1 MNLLAEQSPN
11 QHQTSSDG
19 SPREDHELRGLS
31 SAGGRG
37 PSRPWPLFLNRAEI
51 ADRTWMRYAML
62 EKRTRQS
69 RRECRTL
76 GIVVQKYGG
85 SSVATAEHIKAVAQ
99 RVKKVRE
106 KEGRDLVVVVSAM
119 GKTTDRLLGLADEV
133 ARDPSPREIDQL
145 LSTGEQQSV
154 ALLAMALHD
163 REVAAIS
170 LSGSQAGMKTTGSY
184 GSGGISEIQPER
196 MHNLLA
202 EGQVVIVS
210 GFQGTN
216 ALGDVMTLG
225 RGGSDTTAVAL
236 AAALGAD
243 RCEIY
248 TDVDGIYTADPRIVP
263 AARRINEISSSEM
276 AEMAWRGGEGMHP
289 RAGEL
294 GALYGVEIHVRSSFN
309 ESPGTAIR
317 EVRGL
322 ERLETRETVAGIVHD
337 LDVSRVTLTGIR
349 TGPGTMSRIFA
360 PLAEAGV
367 SVDVIVESAPK
378 EGASDVAFTVSRA
391 GFAEAYRLAGEIA
404 ESLGGRV
411 EGEENLGKVS
421 VVGTGMLNRPGYAA
435 KMFDALGGAGI
446 PIRMVS
452 TSEIQVTCVIPAER
466 VEEAVRRL
474 HEDFELEE
482 RDV

>member
-1 MNLLAEQSPN
+1 
-11 QHQTSSDG
+11 
-19 SPREDHELRGLS
+19 
-31 SAGGRG
+31 
-37 PSRPWPLFLNRAEI
+37 
-51 ADRTWMRYAML
+51 
-62 EKRTRQS
+62 
-69 RRECRTL
+69 L

-85 SSVATAEHIKAVAQ
+85 SSVATAEHIRAVAE
-99 RVKKVRE
+99 RVKKARE
-106 KEGRDLVVVVSAM
+106 EQGLDLVVVVSAM
-119 GKTTDRLLGLADEV
+119 GKTTDRLLSLASEV
-133 ARDPSPREIDQL
+133 TRHPSPREIDQL

-154 ALLAMALHD
+154 ALLAIALHD
-163 REVAAIS
+163 RGIAATS
-170 LSGSQAGMKTTGSY
+170 LSGPQAGMKITGRY
-184 GSGGISEIQPER
+184 GFGVISEINPER
-196 MHNLLA
+196 MRSLLA
-202 EGQVVIVS
+202 EGQVVIVA
-210 GFQGTN
+210 GFQGMN

-248 TDVDGIYTADPRIVP
+248 TDVEGIYTADPRIVP
-263 AARRINEISSSEM
+263 EARRIREISPPEM
-276 AEMAWRGGEGMHP
+276 AEMAWRGAKVMHP
-289 RAGEL
+289 RAVEL
-294 GALYGVEIHVRSSFN
+294 GALYGVEIHVRCSFN

-317 EVRGL
+317 EVRNL

-378 EGASDVAFTVSRA
+378 KGASDVAFTVSRA

-421 VVGTGMLNRPGYAA
+421 VIGTGMLNRPGYAA
-435 KMFDALGGAGI
+435 KMFDALGREDI

-452 TSEIQVTCVIPAER
+452 TSEIQVTCVIPAAQ

-474 HEDFELEE
+474 HEEFELEE

>member
-1 MNLLAEQSPN
+1 
-11 QHQTSSDG
+11 
-19 SPREDHELRGLS
+19 
-31 SAGGRG
+31 
-37 PSRPWPLFLNRAEI
+37 
-51 ADRTWMRYAML
+51 
-62 EKRTRQS
+62 
-69 RRECRTL
+69 L
-76 GIVVQKYGG
+76 GIVIQKYGG
-85 SSVATAEHIKAVAQ
+85 SSVATAEHIRAVAE
-99 RVKKVRE
+99 RVKKARE
-106 KEGRDLVVVVSAM
+106 EEGLDLVVVVSAM
-119 GKTTDRLLGLADEV
+119 GKTTDRLLSLASEV
-133 ARDPSPREIDQL
+133 ARHPSPREIDQL

-163 REVAAIS
+163 RGIAATS
-170 LSGSQAGMKTTGSY
+170 LSGPQAGMKITGRY
-184 GSGGISEIQPER
+184 GSGVISEINAER
-196 MHNLLA
+196 MRSLLA
-202 EGQVVIVS
+202 EGQVVIVA
-210 GFQGTN
+210 GFQGMN
-216 ALGDVMTLG
+216 VLGDVMTLG

-248 TDVDGIYTADPRIVP
+248 TDVEGIYTADPRIVP
-263 AARRINEISSSEM
+263 KARRIREISPPEM
-276 AEMAWRGGEGMHP
+276 AEMAWRGAKVMHP
-289 RAGEL
+289 RAVEL
-294 GALYGVEIHVRSSFN
+294 GALYGVEIHVRCSFN

-317 EVRGL
+317 EVRDL

-378 EGASDVAFTVSRA
+378 EGSSDVAFTVSRA

-421 VVGTGMLNRPGYAA
+421 VIGTGMLNRPGYAA
-435 KMFDALGGAGI
+435 KMFDALGREDI

-452 TSEIQVTCVIPAER
+452 TSEIQVTCVIPAAQ

-474 HEDFELEE
+474 HEEFELEE

>member
-1 MNLLAEQSPN
+1 
-11 QHQTSSDG
+11 
-19 SPREDHELRGLS
+19 
-31 SAGGRG
+31 
-37 PSRPWPLFLNRAEI
+37 
-51 ADRTWMRYAML
+51 
-62 EKRTRQS
+62 
-69 RRECRTL
+69 L

-85 SSVATAEHIKAVAQ
+85 SSVATAEHIRAVAE
-99 RVKKVRE
+99 RVKKARE
-106 KEGRDLVVVVSAM
+106 EQGLDLVVVVSAM
-119 GKTTDRLLGLADEV
+119 GKTTDRLLSLASEV
-133 ARDPSPREIDQL
+133 TRHPSPREIDQL

-163 REVAAIS
+163 RGIAATS
-170 LSGSQAGMKTTGSY
+170 LSGPQAGMKITGRY
-184 GSGGISEIQPER
+184 GSGVIYEINPER
-196 MHNLLA
+196 MRSLLA
-202 EGQVVIVS
+202 EGQVVIVA
-210 GFQGTN
+210 GFQGMN

-248 TDVDGIYTADPRIVP
+248 TADPRIVP
-263 AARRINEISSSEM
+263 EARRIREISPPEM
-276 AEMAWRGGEGMHP
+276 AEMAWRGAKVMHP
-289 RAGEL
+289 RAVEL
-294 GALYGVEIHVRSSFN
+294 GALYGVEIHVRCSFN

-317 EVRGL
+317 EVRNL

-378 EGASDVAFTVSRA
+378 KGASDVAFTVSRA

-404 ESLGGRV
+404 ETLGGRV

-421 VVGTGMLNRPGYAA
+421 VIGTGMLNRPGYAA
-435 KMFDALGGAGI
+435 KMFDALGREDI

-452 TSEIQVTCVIPAER
+452 TSEIQVTCVIPAAQ

-474 HEDFELEE
+474 HEEFELEE

>member
-1 MNLLAEQSPN
+1 
-11 QHQTSSDG
+11 
-19 SPREDHELRGLS
+19 
-31 SAGGRG
+31 
-37 PSRPWPLFLNRAEI
+37 
-51 ADRTWMRYAML
+51 
-62 EKRTRQS
+62 
-69 RRECRTL
+69 L

-85 SSVATAEHIKAVAQ
+85 SSVATAEHIRAVAE
-99 RVKKVRE
+99 RVKKARE
-106 KEGRDLVVVVSAM
+106 EQGLDLVVVVSAM
-119 GKTTDRLLGLADEV
+119 GKTTDRLLSLASEV
-133 ARDPSPREIDQL
+133 TRHPSPREIDQL

-163 REVAAIS
+163 RGIAATS
-170 LSGSQAGMKTTGSY
+170 LSGPQAGMKITGRY
-184 GSGGISEIQPER
+184 GSGVIYEINPER
-196 MHNLLA
+196 MRSLLA
-202 EGQVVIVS
+202 EGQVVIVA
-210 GFQGTN
+210 GFQGMN

-248 TDVDGIYTADPRIVP
+248 TDVEGIYTADPRIVP
-263 AARRINEISSSEM
+263 EARRIREISPPEM
-276 AEMAWRGGEGMHP
+276 AEMAWRGAKVMHP
-289 RAGEL
+289 RAVEL
-294 GALYGVEIHVRSSFN
+294 GALYGVEIHVRCSFN

-317 EVRGL
+317 EVRNL

-378 EGASDVAFTVSRA
+378 KGASDVAFTVSRA

-404 ESLGGRV
+404 ETLGGRV

-421 VVGTGMLNRPGYAA
+421 VIGTGMLNRPGYAA
-435 KMFDALGGAGI
+435 KMFDALGREDI

-452 TSEIQVTCVIPAER
+452 TSEIQVTCVIPAAQ

-474 HEDFELEE
+474 HEEFELEE

>member
-1 MNLLAEQSPN
+1 M
-11 QHQTSSDG
+11 
-19 SPREDHELRGLS
+19 
-31 SAGGRG
+31 
-37 PSRPWPLFLNRAEI
+37 
-51 ADRTWMRYAML
+51 
-62 EKRTRQS
+62 
-69 RRECRTL
+69 

-85 SSVATAEHIKAVAQ
+85 SSVATAEYIRAVAE
-99 RVKKVRE
+99 RVKKARE
-106 KEGRDLVVVVSAM
+106 EEGLDLVVVVSAM
-119 GKTTDRLLGLADEV
+119 GKTTDRLLSLAREV
-133 ARDPSPREIDQL
+133 ARHPSPREIDQL
-145 LSTGEQQSV
+145 LSTGERQSV

-163 REVAAIS
+163 RGVAAIS
-170 LSGSQAGMKTTGSY
+170 LSGPQAGMKITGRY
-184 GSGGISEIQPER
+184 GSGVISEINPER
-196 MHNLLA
+196 MRSLLA
-202 EGQVVIVS
+202 EGQVVIVA
-210 GFQGTN
+210 GFQGMN

-236 AAALGAD
+236 VLFIVSE

-248 TDVDGIYTADPRIVP
+248 TDVEGIYTADPRIVP
-263 AARRINEISSSEM
+263 EARRIPEISPSEM
-276 AEMAWRGGEGMHP
+276 AEMAWRGAKVMHP
-289 RAGEL
+289 RAVEL
-294 GALYGVEIHVRSSFN
+294 GALYGVEIHVRCSFN
-309 ESPGTAIR
+309 ENPGTAIR
-317 EVRGL
+317 EVRDM

-337 LDVSRVTLTGIR
+337 LDVSRVALTGIR

-404 ESLGGRV
+404 EPLGGRV

-435 KMFDALGGAGI
+435 KMFDALGRVDI

-452 TSEIQVTCVIPAER
+452 TSEIQVTCVIPAAQ

-474 HEDFELEE
+474 HEEFELEE